1 MGVGM
6 QGAAAIA
13 AAAEKTAAALQRWE
27 GRLMGVAEL
36 EESVQVAKVV
46 VVRVGVVRAVE
57 GWRLQRE

>member
-1 MGVGM
+1 M

-13 AAAEKTAAALQRWE
+13 AAAAKTAAALQSWE
-27 GRLMGVAEL
+27 GWVVGVAVL